1 MTDVKDE
8 ALKHILE
15 WAKDAGRFANEQAPE
30 VAKEIIAWGIGQS
43 LFWIIL
49 MLFLVGVIL
58 RVRFHCERLMNLE
71 GEDIMGSWLAALLAL
86 FVPIIAIAT
95 NVMTLM
101 KCLVAPRLYLI
112 EWISRQIG

>member
-1 MTDVKDE
+1 
-8 ALKHILE
+8 
-15 WAKDAGRFANEQAPE
+15 
-30 VAKEIIAWGIGQS
+30 
-43 LFWIIL
+43 
-49 MLFLVGVIL
+49 
-58 RVRFHCERLMNLE
+58 MNLE